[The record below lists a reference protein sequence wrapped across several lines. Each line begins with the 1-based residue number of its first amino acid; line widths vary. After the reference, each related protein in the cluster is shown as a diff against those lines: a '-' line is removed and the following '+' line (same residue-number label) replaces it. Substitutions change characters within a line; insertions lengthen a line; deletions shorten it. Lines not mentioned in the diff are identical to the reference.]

1 MSNLENIELDFELND
16 LFSNDIILSTL
27 LSEKKDKD
35 RENLEKCKTSLEKN
49 IEMQNYLLKL
59 KVKI

>member
-35 RENLEKCKTSLEKN
+35 RENLEKCKTALEKN